1 MILSSQRK
9 SAAEGGKK
17 KLRAVSQKDAYV
29 RTVTL
34 VIALKAGSPI
44 F

>member
-1 MILSSQRK
+1 MILSSQQK
-9 SAAEGGKK
+9 SAAEGGK

-29 RTVTL
+29 RTMTL
-34 VIALKAGSPI
+34 VIAMKAGSPI